1 MRYCIV
7 VLALAGVVLS
17 SITLWIHYS
26 GDDHETVA
34 KSSWDSAF
42 VNRSSYA
49 VVGGIP
55 VAVFGIVGY
64 TMLGLLAWF
73 RRRAL
78 TAIASMFGLAY
89 ALYLTNIEAHVLNV
103 WCVYCLGS
111 LMVVVM
117 IALLS
122 FGQLVFES

>member
-55 VAVFGIVGY
+55 VDITY
-64 TMLGLLAWF
+64 GLIGSRG
-73 RRRAL
+73 RRIRYA
-78 TAIASMFGLAY
+78 ASASAFPIASASSSTLSGGSPLRWKFSDD
-89 ALYLTNIEAHVLNV
+89 EA
-103 WCVYCLGS
+103 
-111 LMVVVM
+111 
-117 IALLS
+117 
-122 FGQLVFES
+122 